1 MKDSEDEESRKEGMF
16 VKAKYNTNVRPFS
29 CYLEYTGDG
38 ELTDIQQPTARRKSA
53 EQLPDVIEIVWK
65 SAATPGA
72 TTGINELSIEN
83 LELIDS
89 HDAWFD
95 LSGRRLS
102 GQPSA
107 KGIYIHNG
115 HKKIIK

>member
-1 MKDSEDEESRKEGMF
+1 M
-16 VKAKYNTNVRPFS
+16 VLYNIDYNIT
-29 CYLEYTGDG
+29 
-38 ELTDIQQPTARRKSA
+38 
-53 EQLPDVIEIVWK
+53 
-65 SAATPGA
+65 
-72 TTGINELSIEN
+72 EN